1 MRLIGLLCVTLLLA
15 ALATLAY
22 EQREIYLP
30 DIAALA
36 SSDRVIEHDQRW
48 DRSENHTPLQGT
60 IVSVPYSS
68 PESWIGLSGFES
80 YGRAEFPLPSTA
92 DVGAGEVVLNL
103 TSDLEHG
110 AVARLRLNVNG
121 TRRSEIVLQ
130 GGVKR
135 HQVLFPLRDEDL
147 LADRVVVT
155 MAIEGAAPR
164 IVCQRHWDSGVVVRL
179 HPTSHLSLSVDAPLV
194 APLDLMRASGLP
206 AQVIWPTD
214 AGTDQKDALLS
225 LAGVYGPIT
234 FVSEADSPSEALTIP
249 ESDARQLVEGYDP
262 LPSKIDSWPVGLD
275 QLAVNTLSRP
285 LLRVN
290 NWRINFDRRE
300 LPGQGKLTSVDFGL
314 RIASLVAQ
322 DWLLTVTL
330 NDRLVHSETISGTAI
345 DLKREVP
352 LDQMGEGFKG
362 NVDFNLSRPAE
373 GHDNCRDLPPA
384 MGHLTELSVLDGTPD
399 ADYYG
404 GLYAGTAGR
413 FTLKSTA
420 NLSARDATIGI
431 ATVRAVFPA
440 HYLKFEGT
448 GPAPAGTMTI
458 LSGDDTAS
466 RLQTLMDA
474 APTARHWLI
483 WLSADENGAQTPQ
496 IMQVK
501 DGGGSDSPANLRTS
515 VLVTLP

>member
-1 MRLIGLLCVTLLLA
+1 MRLIGLRCVTLLLA

-214 AGTDQKDALLS
+214 AATSKGRFAEPGGGIRLVPLCPKPIVRRGPDNSRIRRQA
-225 LAGVYGPIT
+225 AGRRIR
-234 FVSEADSPSEALTIP
+234 SAAIQD
-249 ESDARQLVEGYDP
+249 RQLARGFG
-262 LPSKIDSWPVGLD
+262 SIGRQHPVTALAAGK
-275 QLAVNTLSRP
+275 QLA
-285 LLRVN
+285 
-290 NWRINFDRRE
+290 
-300 LPGQGKLTSVDFGL
+300 
-314 RIASLVAQ
+314 
-322 DWLLTVTL
+322 
-330 NDRLVHSETISGTAI
+330 
-345 DLKREVP
+345 
-352 LDQMGEGFKG
+352 DQF
-362 NVDFNLSRPAE
+362 
-373 GHDNCRDLPPA
+373 
-384 MGHLTELSVLDGTPD
+384 
-399 ADYYG
+399 
-404 GLYAGTAGR
+404 
-413 FTLKSTA
+413 
-420 NLSARDATIGI
+420 
-431 ATVRAVFPA
+431 
-440 HYLKFEGT
+440 
-448 GPAPAGTMTI
+448 
-458 LSGDDTAS
+458 
-466 RLQTLMDA
+466 
-474 APTARHWLI
+474 
-483 WLSADENGAQTPQ
+483 
-496 IMQVK
+496 
-501 DGGGSDSPANLRTS
+501 
-515 VLVTLP
+515 